1 MVETKCRVRTVF
13 GACTYSYRHFRG
25 KCFER
30 ARSTNQPPPEMMTPS
45 WKTLAIASLLAAVA
59 SITSGP
65 VARADVYVADTYG
78 NAIYKLT
85 PGLSPTTFNASVSH
99 PVGLALDSTGVLYSA
114 DTDTD
119 TLVGTVDR
127 YSTTGVQSAFTSGY
141 QNTAGLAFDAT
152 GNLFLS
158 NVDNSSGSFVGSIVK
173 ITPAGVTSVFAS
185 GLQRVRGLAFDA
197 AGNLYAADLDAGSV
211 YAYTPAGVR
220 TTFATG
226 FNYPTGIAFDATGNL
241 FVCSQGVGVF
251 QVTPAGAVSTFTMD
265 VTDPRWLAFD
275 PASGNLYVSD
285 VGDASGTAGQGNV
298 YLFTPTGARTTAL
311 GGLTYPTGI
320 VVTGTPATATIP
332 VATVA
337 ATTSIAQAGG
347 EPGVFSFT
355 LSAPSA
361 TDVKVA
367 YVLKGTAVN
376 GTDYTF
382 LKGTVKIKAGKTSKT
397 VLVVPADNAGA
408 SGSKSVKLSLATGTG
423 YTVGTAGAVKV
434 KIYLTPI
441 IVLP

>member
-1 MVETKCRVRTVF
+1 
-13 GACTYSYRHFRG
+13 
-25 KCFER
+25 
-30 ARSTNQPPPEMMTPS
+30 MMIPH
-45 WKTLAIASLLAAVA
+45 WKTLVIASLLTATA

-85 PGLSPTTFNASVSH
+85 PGLAPATFDANVSH
-99 PVGLALDSTGVLYSA
+99 PVGLALDKAGVLYSA

-119 TLVGTVDR
+119 TGSGTVDL
-127 YSTTGVQSAFTSGY
+127 YSTTGVQSTFSSGY
-141 QNTAGLAFDAT
+141 QSTLGLAFDAS

-158 NVDNSSGSFVGSIVK
+158 NVDNSSGASVGSIVK
-173 ITPAGVTSVFAS
+173 ITPAGVSSVFAS

-211 YAYTPAGVR
+211 YEYTPAGVR
-220 TTFATG
+220 STFATG
-226 FNYPTGIAFDATGNL
+226 FNYPTGLAFDASGNL

-251 QVTPAGAVSTFTMD
+251 EVTPAGAVSTFTTN

-275 PASGNLYVSD
+275 PASGNLYVAD

-298 YLFTPTGARTTAL
+298 YLFTPAGARTTAL
-311 GGLTYPTGI
+311 SGLVYPTGV
-320 VVTGTPATATIP
+320 VVTGTPAAATTP

-337 ATTSIAQAGG
+337 ATTSTAQAGG
-347 EPGVFSFT
+347 APGVFTFT

-361 TDVKVA
+361 ADVKVN

-382 LKGTVKIKAGKTSKT
+382 LKGSVKIKAGKTSKA
-397 VLVVPADNAGA
+397 VQVVAADNEGA
-408 SGSKSVKLSLATGTG
+408 SGTKTVKLSLAAGTG
-423 YTVGTAGAVKV
+423 YTVGTTGVVKV
-434 KIYLTPI
+434 KINLTPVI
-441 IVLP
+441 ILP